1 MKASLVASAVALS
14 VIAVSAPSLADD
26 PKDPLLSKSAE
37 ARARDKAII
46 RQLNI
51 NEMQRVRAQE
61 AQQAH
66 GWQAYREQPA
76 RQTEYRAALA
86 DHARERAA
94 YEKKMA
100 EWREA
105 VRRCRA
111 GEFSYCDN

>member
-1 MKASLVASAVALS
+1 MKARLVASAVALS
-14 VIAVSAPSLADD
+14 VIAVSTPGLADD

-37 ARARDKAII
+37 ARAKDKAII

-51 NEMQRVRAQE
+51 NEMRRVRAQE
-61 AQQAH
+61 AEQAQ
-66 GWQAYREQPA
+66 GWQAYREHPA
-76 RQTEYRAALA
+76 RQAEYRAALA

-100 EWREA
+100 AWREA

-111 GEFSYCDN
+111 GEYGYCDN